1 MNLPKQIHLVLDND
15 KYRISITNS
24 NNYISGWHPGN
35 SPEVNQTSLIPPEL
49 LPELIQSILENSNA
63 SNTNSST

>member
-1 MNLPKQIHLVLDND
+1 MNLPKQIHLVLNND
-15 KYRISITNS
+15 KYQISIINS

-35 SPEVNQTSLIPPEL
+35 SPEVNETSLIPPEL

-63 SNTNSST
+63 SDFNP